1 MLLQFTN
8 YLEFLTHRDFFR
20 MQSWTNPKLDFW
32 RPLLSQF
39 RLQSWGKKTI
49 RAKHC
54 SKAKND
60 DRD

>member
-20 MQSWTNPKLDFW
+20 MQSWTNHFW

-39 RLQSWGKKTI
+39 RLQSWGKKI
-49 RAKHC
+49 RAKHR

-60 DRD
+60 DLD